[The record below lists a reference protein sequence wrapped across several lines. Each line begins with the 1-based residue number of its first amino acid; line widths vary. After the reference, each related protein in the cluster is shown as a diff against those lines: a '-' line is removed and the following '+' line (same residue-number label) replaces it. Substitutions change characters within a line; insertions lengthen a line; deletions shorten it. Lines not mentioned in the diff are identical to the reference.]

1 MLIGEVASATGTTTK
16 TLRFY
21 ERAGLLPD
29 AARTANGY
37 RDYGPETRER
47 VDFIHRGQA
56 AGLTLAQIREI
67 LTIRDGGRPP
77 CAHVCDLLTAQ
88 LGQIDHQIARL
99 RDLKATVTALRD
111 NAAHAD
117 PGSCQPDDIC
127 RYL

>member
-1 MLIGEVASATGTTTK
+1 MLIGETAAATGTTAK

-21 ERAGLLPD
+21 QQAGVLPP
-29 AARTANGY
+29 AARTASGY

-67 LTIRDGGRPP
+67 LTIRNGGRPP
-77 CAHVCDLLTAQ
+77 CTHVCDLLTTQ
-88 LGQIDHQIARL
+88 LAQIDEQINRL
-99 RDLKATVTALRD
+99 QNLKATVTTLRD
-111 NAAHAD
+111 NAARAD
-117 PGSCQPDDIC
+117 PQTCHPDDIC